1 MDEGLEVEW
10 SKLKLMEA
18 EEEVMIFDEEV
29 SAEKKEEI
37 ELSILG
43 QLLTQSNYN
52 IRVMKNVLRN
62 IWWPSKGKVVRELDH
77 NIVVF
82 QFSSKKDKE
91 HVLNEGP

>member
-1 MDEGLEVEW
+1 MGFDW
-10 SKLKLMEA
+10 NKLKLTEA
-18 EEEVMIFDEEV
+18 EGEVIELDDEV
-29 SAEKKEEI
+29 PKEKKEEI

-62 IWWPSKGKVVRELDH
+62 IWWPSKGMVVRELDH